1 MVRCLDEG
9 LASFAGVISRYTGQM
24 VADLP
29 GAGAAGGLGGAFKAF
44 LGARLTRGIEIVLD
58 AIGFDGKIAGSSL
71 VITGEGSVDA
81 QTLMGKT
88 PSGVLARASKLG
100 IPVMVLGGKV
110 DASVDFL
117 KAGFS
122 AVCQVT
128 PEDMSLE
135 DAMKADIAGENI
147 FNAVI
152 RLLGAE

>member
-1 MVRCLDEG
+1 
-9 LASFAGVISRYTGQM
+9 M
-24 VADLP
+24 VANLP

>member
-1 MVRCLDEG
+1 M
-9 LASFAGVISRYTGQM
+9 
-24 VADLP
+24 
-29 GAGAAGGLGGAFKAF
+29 
-44 LGARLTRGIEIVLD
+44 LD

-71 VITGEGSVDA
+71 VITGEGRVDA

-128 PEDMSLE
+128 PEEMSLE